1 MERIIRLKDGSEY
14 PCEMCGEYAG
24 QLWIQTHME
33 MAEACAVFMNKTSIE
48 TITDTYAGEDGKLR
62 EVVWVGYTELFHLSI
77 ANGYLQIGLRKD
89 DWK

>member
-33 MAEACAVFMNKTSIE
+33 MAEACAVFIDKSKTES
-48 TITDTYAGEDGKLR
+48 ITDTYKGEDSAKR
-62 EVVWVGYTELFHLSI
+62 NIVWEGYTDLFHLSLV
-77 ANGYLQIGLRKD
+77 NGITQIGLRKD
-89 DWK
+89 DGK